1 MKQINKFETWFNK
14 INEDL
19 GQDSSATIST
29 ADQPQQATQDAPA
42 RDNMIND
49 IDIIMNSLE
58 TLAGELTEELK
69 EELDVNEA
77 GVLKNAAWSIKA
89 WIISLKAVKMQRKV
103 NKIKMN
109 AASLEFASIKLD
121 GDKKK
126 KAIEKSKL
134 VNIQG
139 VELQK
144 MVNDK
149 FADKGSVVDSKL
161 SREKIAGQME
171 LIKFTSGM
179 EQDPNKASDLKS
191 KLAELNKRFAE
202 EDKSIKAMEDE
213 NADAI
218 AQQQKGKKSGDSD
231 TNTDGDTDAQQQK
244 GKKSGDSDTSTDGD
258 TDTGAQQQKG
268 KKSGDSDTSTDGD
281 TDTNTDGDT
290 DTNTGDTNTATGNEE
305 LVKKLEAT
313 VTSAEKAKE
322 NLGSDATDEDTAKA
336 EVTLLTAQIALA
348 KAKEEDTK
356 DLEAKL
362 AAAKAPN
369 ESLVIRANSLGL
381 NELATDIESKS
392 DWQIAEGTVL
402 FNKYNTIIRKQE
414 SDKILNE
421 SKHQISSIKDAF
433 SRLM

>member
-258 TDTGAQQQKG
+258 TDT
-268 KKSGDSDTSTDGD
+268 
-281 TDTNTDGDT
+281 NTDGDT